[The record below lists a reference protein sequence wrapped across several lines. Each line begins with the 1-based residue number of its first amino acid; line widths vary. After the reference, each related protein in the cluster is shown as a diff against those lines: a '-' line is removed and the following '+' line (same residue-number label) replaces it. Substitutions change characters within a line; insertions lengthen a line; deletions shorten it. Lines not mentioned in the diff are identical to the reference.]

1 MNNGEYNRTP
11 TLYDQLT
18 NFQLFVIKTI
28 VVITQKKK
36 KKSNAKILSA
46 PRNNFSPCLFYMVEQ
61 LVLRHTKLSEHHK
74 SFTCAA

>member
-36 KKSNAKILSA
+36 KKAMRK
-46 PRNNFSPCLFYMVEQ
+46 Y
-61 LVLRHTKLSEHHK
+61 
-74 SFTCAA
+74 